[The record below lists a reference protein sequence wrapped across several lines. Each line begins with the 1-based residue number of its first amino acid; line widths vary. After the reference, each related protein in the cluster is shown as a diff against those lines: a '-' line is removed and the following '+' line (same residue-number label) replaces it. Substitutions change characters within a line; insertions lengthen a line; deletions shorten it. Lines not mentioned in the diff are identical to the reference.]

1 MKEETKTP
9 ALNQW
14 IELGRKQYA
23 VFENDSLNYIN
34 CLVAN
39 TSMRTVLNCVYDSLV
54 GRKEMIPIELL
65 NQENKLALWE
75 GAKEFSKGTLN
86 QQQMIDLSKSLYTL
100 EYFAGK

>member
-23 VFENDSLNYIN
+23 VFENDCENYIK

-39 TSMRTVLNCVYDSLV
+39 QSMRTVLNCVYNSLV
-54 GRKEMIPIELL
+54 GRKEMIAIENLS
-65 NQENKLALWE
+65 QEGKITLWE
-75 GAKEFSKGTLN
+75 ATKEFAKGTLN

-100 EYFAGK
+100 EYFGSK